1 MLAVL
6 CRSGPRTE
14 LTLAASMGH
23 GAKASTWRAI
33 EQIRAPVY
41 IRSSIAKLNSKGAAA
56 MWKPNRLSIDELIEV
71 QSTADW
77 RREKAKQFPDDTRN
91 LTAAEELDTLAT
103 EISSLEDSEIHRQIA
118 DLTDRLY
125 GGDNNSLDFIEGL
138 NEAVS
143 AELRSVGFHRSYT
156 GLKFLEWYRD
166 LLQETLYNRLDDAI
180 AVPDLAE
187 QVENDPAVKVAKQAY
202 DEAYAKAY
210 AEARKKL

>member
-1 MLAVL
+1 M
-6 CRSGPRTE
+6 S
-14 LTLAASMGH
+14 
-23 GAKASTWRAI
+23 
-33 EQIRAPVY
+33 
-41 IRSSIAKLNSKGAAA
+41 
-56 MWKPNRLSIDELIEV
+56 KPNRPSIDELIEV

-103 EISSLEDSEIHRQIA
+103 EISSFEDSEIHRQIA

-125 GGDNNSLDFIEGL
+125 GGDNNSLDFVEGL

-143 AELRSVGFHRSYT
+143 AELRSVGFHGNYT

-166 LLQETLYNRLDDAI
+166 LLQETLYNRLDDAV

-202 DEAYAKAY
+202 DESYAKAY